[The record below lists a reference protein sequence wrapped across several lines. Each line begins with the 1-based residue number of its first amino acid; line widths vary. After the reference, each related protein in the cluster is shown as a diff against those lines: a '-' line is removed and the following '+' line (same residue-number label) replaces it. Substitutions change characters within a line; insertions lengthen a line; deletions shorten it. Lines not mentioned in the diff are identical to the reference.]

1 MKQFFIVFLSVFLIS
16 FSGQAQENV
25 KHTVAKG
32 ETITQIA
39 QKYNVTPLDIYTLN
53 PDARNG
59 VQEKTVLIIPSKNK
73 VVKVSQKETK
83 QVVAGTSKDGKSHI
97 VQAKETPYGLAK
109 QYGITLAD
117 LENAN
122 PEIKGVGLKIGQT
135 LAIPPSKNGNAPA
148 PKELTKKE
156 ERKAEREEKKIEK
169 EAKKESKK
177 EEKVEVKSAADNNI
191 LYEVV
196 PKDTKY
202 SISKRYG
209 ISIEDLE
216 KTNPSIKTD
225 SLKIGQKLVIKA
237 DVIKTGT
244 IAKVESKEI
253 AKKESSKQEL
263 PKQETTNGDYTT
275 YQVKPKETLY
285 SLSRQFG
292 LSQNGLIALNPELEN
307 GVREGM
313 TLKVPKTVPIALAN
327 DKNFTDLTKSLS
339 KKDRKQLV
347 LLLPFNVS
355 KITND
360 TTSNIQSRLKKDNFL
375 NMTLDF
381 YSGAL
386 VAIDSAKTLGLN
398 IDVKIFDSQENK
410 TSSAISSS
418 FVESNLLKADV
429 VVGPFYQAHAEKTAQ
444 FLNKENIPVIS
455 PLSKDNSM
463 VYSNLYQTMPTSE
476 NLKGAMF
483 DYLNQKSANII
494 AIVDPKKGS
503 IKKYI
508 LNNHQ
513 NVKMADYTLESMK
526 SLLIKDRMNY
536 VIMETENTFMI
547 KNITTALVAAK
558 ANYQIQLVILEPND
572 KLESDEIS
580 ISSLAKLNL
589 LYASVTRENETP
601 EAAIFSKVYKKKNN
615 IFPNQ
620 YATRG
625 FDVTF
630 DAMLRLSQEKSFEET
645 IFDNATEQVEN
656 KFNYTKNPAGGYSN
670 RGVYILYYD
679 EDLSVKE
686 AK

>member
-1 MKQFFIVFLSVFLIS
+1 MKQSFIVFLSVLLLS
-16 FSGQAQENV
+16 FSGQAQENL

-53 PDARNG
+53 PDARTG
-59 VQEKTVLIIPSKNK
+59 ISEKTVLLIPSKNK
-73 VVKVSQKETK
+73 AAKIPNKDTKPAQISTIKEAKT
-83 QVVAGTSKDGKSHI
+83 HI

-117 LENAN
+117 LEKAN
-122 PEIKGVGLKIGQT
+122 PEIKNGLQIGQT
-135 LAIPPSKNGNAPA
+135 LTIPGSKTAREKA

-156 ERKAEREEKKIEK
+156 ERKAEKEEKKAEK
-169 EAKKESKK
+169 EAKKEAKK
-177 EEKVEVKSAADNNI
+177 EERKEEKIEAKLAEGSV

-209 ISIEDLE
+209 ISIAELE
-216 KTNPSIKTD
+216 KANPSIVTD
-225 SLKIGQKLVIKA
+225 SLKIGQKLVIKGNLA
-237 DVIKTGT
+237 KTE
-244 IAKVESKEI
+244 APQKQEV
-253 AKKESSKQEL
+253 AKES
-263 PKQETTNGDYTT
+263 PKQETPKQPAANGDYAS
-275 YQVKPKETLY
+275 YVVKPKETLY

-292 LSQNGLIALNPELEN
+292 LSQNGLLTLNPELEN

-313 TLKVPKTVPIALAN
+313 TLRVPKTVPIAAAN
-327 DKNFTDLTKSLS
+327 DKNFTDLTKSIY
-339 KKDRKQLV
+339 KKERKELV
-347 LLLPFNVS
+347 LLLPFNVTKVTS
-355 KITND
+355 D
-360 TTSNIQSRLKKDNFL
+360 TTSNVSSRLKKDNFL

-398 IDVKIFDSQENK
+398 IDIKILDSQENK
-410 TSSAISSS
+410 TSSAISGS
-418 FVESNLLKADV
+418 FVDSNLSKADV
-429 VVGPFYQAHAEKTAQ
+429 VVGPFYQSHAEKTAQ
-444 FLNKENIPVIS
+444 LLNAKNIPVIS

-463 VYSNLYQTMPTSE
+463 VYSNLYQTMPTAES
-476 NLKGAMF
+476 LKGAMF
-483 DYLNQKSANII
+483 DYLNQKNANLI

-508 LNNHQ
+508 SSNHP
-513 NVKMADYTLESMK
+513 NVKMADYTVESMK
-526 SLLIKDRMNY
+526 ALLSKDRMNY

-547 KNITTALVAAK
+547 KNIVTALIAAK
-558 ANYQIQLVILEPND
+558 ATHQLQLVILEPND
-572 KLESDEIS
+572 KLESDEIA

-615 IFPNQ
+615 IFPSQ

-670 RGVYILYYD
+670 RGVYILNYD

>member
-16 FSGQAQENV
+16 FAANAQENT
-25 KHTVAKG
+25 KHTVGKG

-59 VQEKTVLIIPSKNK
+59 VKEKTVLLIPSKNK
-73 VVKVSQKETK
+73 TVKVPAKEIKT
-83 QVVAGTSKDGKSHI
+83 APIATSREIKTHV

-135 LAIPPSKNGNAPA
+135 LKIPGSKNAVKET

-156 ERKAEREEKKIEK
+156 ERKAEKEEKKAEK
-169 EAKKESKK
+169 EAKKEAKKDDKK
-177 EEKVEVKSAADNNI
+177 ENKSEVKSSDVSVV
-191 LYEVV
+191 YEVV

-209 ISIEDLE
+209 ISIEELE

-237 DVIKTGT
+237 NP
-244 IAKVESKEI
+244 AKIEFPE
-253 AKKESSKQEL
+253 KQETAKET
-263 PKQETTNGDYTT
+263 PKQETPKQETPNGDYTT
-275 YQVKPKETLY
+275 YQIKPKETLY

-292 LSQNGLIALNPELEN
+292 LSQNGLITLNPELET

-313 TLKVPKTVPIALAN
+313 TLKVPKSVPIAAAN
-327 DKNFTDLTKSLS
+327 DKNFTDLTKSIS

-347 LLLPFNVS
+347 LLLPFNVT
-355 KITND
+355 KVTND

-398 IDVKIFDSQENK
+398 IEVKIFDSQENK

-418 FVESNLLKADV
+418 FADSNLMKADV
-429 VVGPFYQAHAEKTAQ
+429 VVGPFYQTHAEKTAQ
-444 FLNKENIPVIS
+444 LLNANNIPVIS

-463 VYSNLYQTMPTSE
+463 VYSNLYQTMPTTD

-483 DYLNQKSANII
+483 DYLNLKNGNLI

-508 LNNHQ
+508 SSNHP
-513 NVKMADYTLESMK
+513 NVKMADYTVESMK
-526 SLLIKDRMNY
+526 NLLVKDRMNY

-547 KNITTALVAAK
+547 KNIITALVAAK
-558 ANYQIQLVILEPND
+558 ANYQVQLVILEPND
-572 KLESDEIS
+572 KLESDEIV
-580 ISSLAKLNL
+580 INSLAKLNL

-656 KFNYTKNPAGGYSN
+656 KFNYSKNPAGGYSN

-679 EDLSVKE
+679 EDLTVKE